1 VLQVESALS
10 GADILG
16 RPPGRVFNDDT
27 FGAIKTAQGRLNADS
42 RLDLVN
48 SPLKV
53 DGLINPDGP
62 TQGAT
67 RKLAGDVLSKR
78 APITPG
84 PRLPQAQCCR
94 GQAAAVYR
102 GPNHQ
107 GLNLPRH
114 DFGICL
120 FRLSPRLPQHLCAG
134 D

>member
-1 VLQVESALS
+1 LSGGFQLSDPVGLGAVNNPNDVFQVESALS

-78 APITPG
+78 APITSG
-84 PRLPQAQCCR
+84 PRLP
-94 GQAAAVYR
+94 
-102 GPNHQ
+102 
-107 GLNLPRH
+107 
-114 DFGICL
+114 
-120 FRLSPRLPQHLCAG
+120 
-134 D
+134 